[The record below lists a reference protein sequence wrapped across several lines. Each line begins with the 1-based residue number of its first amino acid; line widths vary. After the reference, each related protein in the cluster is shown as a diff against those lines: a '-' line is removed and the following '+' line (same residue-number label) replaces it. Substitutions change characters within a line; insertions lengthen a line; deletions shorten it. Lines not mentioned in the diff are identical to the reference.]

1 MARKRRKKSQKNTKH
16 NNNKTKPQNKTKNL
30 QQVTRTFRSKQN
42 KTNNKTPKVMS
53 ISFSYKSITDSCEGN
68 KFSKISTVSTDP
80 VSCTTQ
86 NTLLS
91 YKEAS
96 CELSWVLSHILWYSL
111 SEQQE
116 LGRVL
121 GVEVR
126 YKEGRGQCIEGRCPE
141 RRGLHIWTH
150 LVEEVDGDEL
160 Q

>member
-1 MARKRRKKSQKNTKH
+1 
-16 NNNKTKPQNKTKNL
+16 
-30 QQVTRTFRSKQN
+30 
-42 KTNNKTPKVMS
+42 MS

-96 CELSWVLSHILWYSL
+96 CELSWVLSHILWCSL

-126 YKEGRGQCIEGRCPE
+126 YEEGRGSVHWREMSREEGAAHLDALG
-141 RRGLHIWTH
+141 RGSGW
-150 LVEEVDGDEL
+150 
-160 Q
+160 

>member
-126 YKEGRGQCIEGRCPE
+126 YKEGRGSVHWREMSREEGAAHLDALG
-141 RRGLHIWTH
+141 RGSGW
-150 LVEEVDGDEL
+150 
-160 Q
+160 